1 MAMKSMKSMKLSI
14 NQDKGQVRSSTTSKA
29 KDSSKAKID
38 RAVSNAFCE
47 LDMSDDDV
55 QHLKYLFYKE
65 FRLKL
70 PEINIY
76 Y

>member
-38 RAVSNAFCE
+38 RALSNALSE
-47 LDMSDDDV
+47 LDMTDADV
-55 QHLKYLFYKE
+55 QHMKYLLYKE
-65 FRLKL
+65 FGLKL
-70 PEINIY
+70 PEINIHY
-76 Y
+76 

>member
-1 MAMKSMKSMKLSI
+1 MSLKSMKSMKLSMKKD
-14 NQDKGQVRSSTTSKA
+14 QGQVRTTKTSKA
-29 KDSSKAKID
+29 KDGSKAKID
-38 RAVSNAFCE
+38 RALSNALSE
-47 LDMSDDDV
+47 LDMSDADV

-65 FRLKL
+65 FRLML